1 MVEDCEGKRRSECAR
16 RGKSVDGERLTE
28 CEPDEESKAGELDKG
43 RGEEDVLPAE
53 EERDGPLQSRRAS
66 IQRVYGHASRT
77 EGRLTIRMVLQV
89 SIVDLA
95 VAESTLVMLSPNAL
109 NDEIESMLLN
119 GKDVISAALWPVRAI
134 VEGSGGLT

>member
-1 MVEDCEGKRRSECAR
+1 
-16 RGKSVDGERLTE
+16 
-28 CEPDEESKAGELDKG
+28 
-43 RGEEDVLPAE
+43 
-53 EERDGPLQSRRAS
+53 
-66 IQRVYGHASRT
+66 
-77 EGRLTIRMVLQV
+77 MVLQV

-134 VEGSGGLT
+134 VRKRGTHMKSESIQTVGVPTTWL